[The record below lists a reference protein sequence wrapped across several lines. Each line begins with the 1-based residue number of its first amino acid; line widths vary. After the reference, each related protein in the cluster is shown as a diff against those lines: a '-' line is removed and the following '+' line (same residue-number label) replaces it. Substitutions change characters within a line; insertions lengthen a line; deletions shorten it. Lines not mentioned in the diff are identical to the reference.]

1 MPTATTRRLLTV
13 PAPVSRPGW
22 PTSLAIGG
30 TATVAAMATM
40 FWLRTAYQI
49 RTLPERV
56 MEWVLLFVSPDALEQ
71 GLAQFGA
78 QAKVYA
84 LYVAVAGMAAILLAT
99 GAVLIR
105 YGRSPWAEL
114 AVGPALYLVA
124 MGGIMPITFLARHDV
139 ADWPALG
146 QLARIYGTLFIERG
160 RLRQIPSINR
170 QMALRLE
177 RGETV
182 GLFPEATTGDGTRLK
197 KFSAVHFAAARSLLE
212 MRPDLTS
219 VDIAP
224 VVIAYTRRSGLP
236 LGRAG
241 RAAVAWYGDM
251 EFAPHL
257 LDLARGG
264 AVECRIRFLTPIPFD
279 RSSDRKKLARLA
291 GDAIRFEKASLISGA
306 AESAPAY
313 VLSGSQSV

>member
-1 MPTATTRRLLTV
+1 MALVRLISVAATI
-13 PAPVSRPGW
+13 A
-22 PTSLAIGG
+22 LAILFGAALGLFPSRISG
-30 TATVAAMATM
+30 TAMTRVRRRFSNLACRILGIKVV
-40 FWLRTAYQI
+40 FDGQI
-49 RTLPERV
+49 PRDRPV
-56 MEWVLLFVSPDALEQ
+56 M
-71 GLAQFGA
+71 
-78 QAKVYA
+78 
-84 LYVAVAGMAAILLAT
+84 
-99 GAVLIR
+99 
-105 YGRSPWAEL
+105 
-114 AVGPALYLVA
+114 LVA
-124 MGGIMPITFLARHDV
+124 NHVSWTDILALGGIMPITFLARHDV

-212 MRPDLTS
+212 MRPELTS

-291 GDAIRFEKASLISGA
+291 GDAIRFEKASLTSGA